1 MPDRLLSSSSRAE
14 PPPSPSAK
22 TAGAVQQQLRTSAY
36 VALRDVRCVA
46 DEGVVVLRGR
56 VPSFHLK
63 QLAQEVVRHT
73 DGECRIVND
82 LEVAGNDAPVTLG
95 PSCGK
100 SKEV

>member
-1 MPDRLLSSSSRAE
+1 MANRLCSSSRAE

-36 VALRDVRCVA
+36 IALRDVRCVA

-56 VPSFHLK
+56 VPTFHLK
-63 QLAQEVVRHT
+63 QLAQEVIRHT

-82 LEVAGNDAPVTLG
+82 LEVAGHDAPIMLG
-95 PSCGK
+95 PPGGG
-100 SKEV
+100 SKEA